1 MSGKIFLFSDPHF
14 GHKNMAIKRGFET
27 VEEHDEH
34 IVEKWNSVVGKRDVV
49 YLLGD
54 ITMEKANYD
63 ILDRL
68 NGWKKVI
75 LGNHDKPQH
84 IPELLKHVNS
94 VCSMFQLKGC
104 MLTHCPIHPFESN
117 RFKLNI
123 HGHVH
128 DKTLDDIRYFN
139 VSAENIDYTPILLEE
154 IHLIV
159 DRAKAF
165 VDAIRRTSEK

>member
-1 MSGKIFLFSDPHF
+1 MSGRIFLFSDPHF

-27 VEEHDEH
+27 VEQHDEH
-34 IVEKWNSVVGKRDVV
+34 IVERWNSVVGKRDVV

-54 ITMEKANYD
+54 ITMEKDSYE

-68 NGWKKVI
+68 NGCKKVI

-84 IPELLKHVNS
+84 VQKLLKYVNS

-104 MLTHCPIHPFESN
+104 MLTHCPIHPYEIN

-128 DKTLDDIRYFN
+128 DKTIDDIRYFN
-139 VSAENIDYTPILLEE
+139 VSAENIDYTPISIEE

-159 DRAKAF
+159 DVLKGSE
-165 VDAIRRTSEK
+165 AIRKTYEK